1 MSKNLNRVN
10 FSPLLHFFSKFF
22 KILNKSKRFSKIRR
36 YRARIFLQ
44 TPYVSTPEAYFL
56 CLRKFSF

>member
-1 MSKNLNRVN
+1 MSKNLNRMK
-10 FSPLLHFFSKFF
+10 FSPPLHFFAKFF
-22 KILNKSKRFSKIRR
+22 KIQDNSKRCSKIRR
-36 YRARIFLQ
+36 YRARIILQ